1 MQDGLTKNWKKTL
14 RRVDTFGDYTVSGFQ
29 YESEDGETGW
39 HITAWGIH
47 RPVHDYWVSGKDFY
61 TMRIHYFHNFSNRHL
76 IELFGTITD
85 LEEAEQKAVL
95 KAIKQ
100 WEDSMLS
107 DSQVEKLSEVLEQ
120 HRQQHESVYL
130 LLIDRKTFGLTPELQ
145 FTEMLVDK
153 DVAQNRRTI
162 EELAAADLEPLMF
175 VAIDRSAQPPWSY
188 GALGKFVD
196 KPELEELLSD
206 TATKTYN
213 KHLLS

>member
-1 MQDGLTKNWKKTL
+1 
-14 RRVDTFGDYTVSGFQ
+14 
-29 YESEDGETGW
+29 
-39 HITAWGIH
+39 
-47 RPVHDYWVSGKDFY
+47 
-61 TMRIHYFHNFSNRHL
+61 
-76 IELFGTITD
+76 
-85 LEEAEQKAVL
+85 
-95 KAIKQ
+95 
-100 WEDSMLS
+100 MLS

-162 EELAAADLEPLMF
+162 QELAAADLEPLMF
-175 VAIDRSAQPPWSY
+175 VAIDRSAQPPCSY

-196 KPELEELLSD
+196 KPELEGLLSD
-206 TATKTYN
+206 TATKTYS